1 MASNGCCTSRVI
13 FLGSRQIAE
22 LDGYL
27 AELPA
32 SDAPDFTLESEL
44 LAFKETSRVAEAA
57 ISQPLCTAVQVLL
70 VDLIRELAG
79 IQLSAVV
86 GHSSGEIAAA
96 YAAGFMTR
104 RAAIVTAYYRGR
116 YAKLAAS
123 SSSSDIKGAMAAVG
137 TDEADA
143 LEFCA
148 LEDNAGRITVAA
160 VNAPS
165 SVTLSGDEDA
175 IEEAI

>member
-1 MASNGCCTSRVI
+1 MN
-13 FLGSRQIAE
+13 
-22 LDGYL
+22 
-27 AELPA
+27 
-32 SDAPDFTLESEL
+32 
-44 LAFKETSRVAEAA
+44 
-57 ISQPLCTAVQVLL
+57 
-70 VDLIRELAG
+70 
-79 IQLSAVV
+79 
-86 GHSSGEIAAA
+86 
-96 YAAGFMTR
+96 R

-123 SSSSDIKGAMAAVG
+123 PSSSEIKGAMAAIG

-175 IEEAI
+175 IEEAIATKASLPDDSRLIQRITLVTCRLRQDHILRPCREAVFASMKKSFLSSGLSGSRVPRLMLRP